1 MRHSSASSSV
11 SVDQGYI
18 SASPGATEV
27 GPSVFSPPT
36 HHHHRPFFS
45 FHNANGVGNRGP
57 NSFHA
62 PSTSPL
68 PEIPDDNTSVAP
80 QFTPSPNSSN
90 TSPISPVGVIFTPP
104 MSPAY
109 EGSKLANQSNPR
121 QYDPIRSSS
130 VEDRQAS
137 ENDIQAMSA
146 YIDGLLRNKNDLS
159 NLQQGYVGPLSL
171 DSDPSNPAQKFQAE
185 EALLRMQTEALN
197 LGWKERSGNFPSV
210 HSNSPTVSGNFLDEC
225 RRRNAM
231 SSSWSNGM
239 VPRVDDLTSV
249 EHRNPGMNAQVL
261 LALRQKE
268 QMELERRDVS
278 KFLMNC
284 MSAEEAK
291 AQVLSDFFNPRANI
305 IL

>member
-1 MRHSSASSSV
+1 
-11 SVDQGYI
+11 
-18 SASPGATEV
+18 
-27 GPSVFSPPT
+27 
-36 HHHHRPFFS
+36 
-45 FHNANGVGNRGP
+45 
-57 NSFHA
+57 
-62 PSTSPL
+62 
-68 PEIPDDNTSVAP
+68 
-80 QFTPSPNSSN
+80 
-90 TSPISPVGVIFTPP
+90 

-109 EGSKLANQSNPR
+109 EGSKLANQSNSR

-291 AQVLSDFFNPRANI
+291 AQVLFDFFNPRANI